1 MSRSSSSSISRKLHP
16 AKRALK
22 RFVTRLQ
29 SKLDELDFPGAIRVI
44 RDRTNQ
50 IISHVFPGNNSS
62 LVPKTK
68 MTSCQRH
75 SHYNYISDYYS
86 SNRNKKVVLHKSKN
100 RNKNVSAIYI
110 DQLYSEETASILH
123 NYSNLNSNTA
133 LIVVP
138 TEDEMKKAERGKEM
152 VIGYKRPPLPMNNS
166 NYNDRGGAVDQT
178 TSSLVQRRKKKEP
191 PVVIVEENN
200 YETVETLED
209 AWREVVARSPQL
221 KPVEVRTEEFIY
233 KFQKVQKDLN
243 TSDCYHQIPK

>member
-1 MSRSSSSSISRKLHP
+1 MSRSSSSGISRKLHP

-22 RFVTRLQ
+22 RFITRLQ

-50 IISHVFPGNNSS
+50 IISHVFPGNNNS

-86 SNRNKKVVLHKSKN
+86 SNRNNKN

-110 DQLYSEETASILH
+110 DQLYSE

-138 TEDEMKKAERGKEM
+138 TEDEMKKAERGKEI
-152 VIGYKRPPLPMNNS
+152 VIGYKRPPLPRNN
-166 NYNDRGGAVDQT
+166 NRGGAVDQT
-178 TSSLVQRRKKKEP
+178 MSSLVQRRKKKEP

-243 TSDCYHQIPK
+243 TSNCYHEIPK